1 MMQRFIGCENT
12 FNKPSRSFLWAAIL
26 LAVSL
31 FAGCSALNE
40 QPALTQSS
48 APKAQAIATT
58 APTATTAAIEGAEV
72 VDWLQVAGKE
82 GDLYVLGNPNAPIR
96 LIDYSDFL

>member
-1 MMQRFIGCENT
+1 MQRFIGCENT

-31 FAGCSALNE
+31 LAGCSTINE
-40 QPALTQSS
+40 QPALTQSP

-58 APTATTAAIEGAEV
+58 VPTSTPSAIEGAEV

-96 LIDYSDFL
+96 LVDYSDFL